1 MMSRRLARQHWVDF
15 RERSATAAARGQH
28 SSAPR
33 EAGVVVISSAS
44 EAGYGATRLGWAD
57 DDGHAAFGPE
67 CH

>member
-15 RERSATAAARGQH
+15 RERNATTRGQH
-28 SSAPR
+28 STAPR
-33 EAGVVVISSAS
+33 EAVVVISSAS